1 MPFKNLLEVV
11 QSCDK
16 FPYDESV
23 SDSEYHSTVPFRLG
37 PHVVGRLLPS
47 TVPKLKEYNDRFD
60 TPPFEVKE
68 SHITFSSGVDSFE
81 KRTEVVKA
89 LFDAW
94 REEKA
99 FVALSGKQSY
109 KFDQCYCCSIIV
121 IPNFMFLFLQTGW
134 RNELYPVY
142 GDLSRQDN
150 IAFVMERA
158 ATPIFGISSFGCHL
172 NAFTKEEDG
181 AIKMWIARRSKT
193 KQTWPGYLDNCVCIE
208 KRKLAN

>member
-23 SDSEYHSTVPFRLG
+23 STSEYHSTVPFRLG
-37 PHVVGRLLPS
+37 PHVIGRLLPS

-60 TPPFEVKE
+60 NPPFEVKE

-99 FVALSGKQSY
+99 FVALAGKQSY
-109 KFDQCYCCSIIV
+109 KF
-121 IPNFMFLFLQTGW
+121 
-134 RNELYPVY
+134 YPV
-142 GDLSRQDN
+142 LLL
-150 IAFVMERA
+150 F
-158 ATPIFGISSFGCHL
+158 
-172 NAFTKEEDG
+172 
-181 AIKMWIARRSKT
+181 
-193 KQTWPGYLDNCVCIE
+193 
-208 KRKLAN
+208 